1 MIGCLPA
8 FITCHNSVE
17 YKCLKMIS
25 MDEAP
30 LVLKSV
36 LFLSGIMT
44 GLKMLSALNI
54 GISGKRLDM
63 LSIECPD

>member
-1 MIGCLPA
+1 MLSKK
-8 FITCHNSVE
+8 HDMKNQM
-17 YKCLKMIS
+17 LKNDICG
-25 MDEAP
+25 

-54 GISGKRLDM
+54 STDFNTNPQTSF
-63 LSIECPD
+63 LSIFIQVMMMLL

>member
-1 MIGCLPA
+1 MLSRKQDMK
-8 FITCHNSVE
+8 NRRNKS
-17 YKCLKMIS
+17 
-25 MDEAP
+25 
-30 LVLKSV
+30 KSV

-44 GLKMLSALNI
+44 GLKMLSAINI

>member
-1 MIGCLPA
+1 
-8 FITCHNSVE
+8 
-17 YKCLKMIS
+17 MIS
-25 MDEAP
+25 MDETP

-44 GLKMLSALNI
+44 GLKMLSAINI